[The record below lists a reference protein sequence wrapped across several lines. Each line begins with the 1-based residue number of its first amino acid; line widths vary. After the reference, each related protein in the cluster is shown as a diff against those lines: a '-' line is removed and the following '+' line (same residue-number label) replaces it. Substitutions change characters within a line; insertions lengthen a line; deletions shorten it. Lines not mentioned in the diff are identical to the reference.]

1 MKRFRKIIAVIM
13 IFAMSL
19 SLNIWNGADRVV
31 NVYADTTFAIT
42 SPVNNAMM
50 GAGYM
55 DIKWNP
61 ISDASGVKNY
71 KVYVDGSLKT
81 TTTSTKY
88 EFYTTKVN
96 YHSAWIEAEL
106 NNGKKVYT
114 PTVKFGVTKKGL
126 CVNDGMGRNLD
137 PVSMNMGWYYTWG
150 TTPFSYTTYS
160 KIEFVPMIWGTGSE
174 GSISSVAKKNYKYL
188 LAYNEP
194 DMPMRDQYGNYI
206 GGSNVNVNTAIA
218 NWNKFLGNSYHL
230 CAPAPALSPSW
241 NSGTWFRTFMSKI
254 DTNTIDVIPLHC
266 YYDSYGGA
274 AGANTFL
281 KEVVDATW
289 EMYHKPIW
297 ITEFAVSKFKFNDTS
312 KRRSVEEFL
321 KTAIAGLNSR
331 DYVERYSWFSF
342 DVNSEN
348 GASALWY
355 SNGVLTDLGNA
366 YATYGNPTTEYKT
379 GNAVNPYNSSSTT
392 NVTKITKPAKV
403 KIKSVKN
410 LKGRKVKLSLKK
422 IKGAVGYQVKIAE
435 NKKFNGYWNKNIKKT
450 SYTFKKLDKNIRY
463 YFKVRAYV
471 KNGRKKLYGA
481 WSKAKNVKVK
491 K

>member
-1 MKRFRKIIAVIM
+1 MKRFRQIIAVI
-13 IFAMSL
+13 IILTMSL

-61 ISDASGVKNY
+61 ASDAVGVKNY

-106 NNGKKVYT
+106 NNGKKLYT

-126 CVNDGMGRNLD
+126 CVNDSMGKNLD
-137 PVSMNMGWYYTWG
+137 PVAMNMGWYYTWG
-150 TTPFSYTTYS
+150 VNPFSYTTYS
-160 KIEFVPMIWGTGSE
+160 QIEFVPMIWGTGSE
-174 GSISSVAKKNYKYL
+174 GSIPAVKSKNYKYVL
-188 LAYNEP
+188 GYNEP
-194 DMPMRDQYGNYI
+194 DMGGNV
-206 GGSNVNVNTAIA
+206 GGSNINVNTAISH
-218 NWNKFLGNSYHL
+218 WSKFSGIGQYVG
-230 CAPAPALSPSW
+230 APAPALSPSW
-241 NSGTWFRTFMSKI
+241 GTGNNGGAWFRTFMSKI
-254 DTNTIDVIPLHC
+254 DTSTIDFIPLHC
-266 YYDSYGGA
+266 YYDNYGGA

-281 KEVVDATW
+281 NEVVDATW

-297 ITEFAVSKFKFNDTS
+297 ITEFAVSKFKFNDAS
-312 KRRSVEEFL
+312 KRKSVEEFL

-342 DVNSEN
+342 GTSSED

-355 SNGVLTDLGNA
+355 SNGVLTDLGNT

-379 GNAVNPYNSSSTT
+379 GNAVNPYKPSNTT
-392 NVTKITKPAKV
+392 NVIKVTKPAKV

-410 LKGRKVKLSLKK
+410 LKGRKIKLSLKK
-422 IKGAVGYQVKIAE
+422 VKGAVGYQVKIAE
-435 NKKFNGYWNKNIKKT
+435 NKRFNGYWNKNIKKT
-450 SYTFKKLDKNIRY
+450 SYTFKKLDKNTRY

-471 KNGRKKLYGA
+471 KNGSKKLYGA

>member
-194 DMPMRDQYGNYI
+194 DMPM
-206 GGSNVNVNTAIA
+206 
-218 NWNKFLGNSYHL
+218 
-230 CAPAPALSPSW
+230 
-241 NSGTWFRTFMSKI
+241 
-254 DTNTIDVIPLHC
+254 
-266 YYDSYGGA
+266 
-274 AGANTFL
+274 
-281 KEVVDATW
+281 
-289 EMYHKPIW
+289 
-297 ITEFAVSKFKFNDTS
+297 
-312 KRRSVEEFL
+312 
-321 KTAIAGLNSR
+321 
-331 DYVERYSWFSF
+331 
-342 DVNSEN
+342 
-348 GASALWY
+348 
-355 SNGVLTDLGNA
+355 
-366 YATYGNPTTEYKT
+366 
-379 GNAVNPYNSSSTT
+379 
-392 NVTKITKPAKV
+392 
-403 KIKSVKN
+403 
-410 LKGRKVKLSLKK
+410 
-422 IKGAVGYQVKIAE
+422 
-435 NKKFNGYWNKNIKKT
+435 
-450 SYTFKKLDKNIRY
+450 
-463 YFKVRAYV
+463 
-471 KNGRKKLYGA
+471 
-481 WSKAKNVKVK
+481 
-491 K
+491 